1 MDPVSIDRS
10 MSSEDG
16 DKAATSIDDGGI
28 GQKPGALAPGAA
40 PGKLISAAA
49 KRALQEAEDR
59 RKADKAN
66 SPADTPNEYSGP
78 KGAEPTRFGDW
89 ERGGIA
95 YDF

>member
-1 MDPVSIDRS
+1 MSGEIDKTERQTRR
-10 MSSEDG
+10 DG
-16 DKAATSIDDGGI
+16 AIV
-28 GQKPGALAPGAA
+28 QKPGALAPGAA

-49 KRALQEAEDR
+49 KRALREADAR
-59 RKADKAN
+59 RQAAYAAD
-66 SPADTPNEYSGP
+66 PAQASKEYSGP

>member
-1 MDPVSIDRS
+1 
-10 MSSEDG
+10 MSSENG
-16 DKAATSIDDGGI
+16 DKAALSRDDGGV

-59 RKADKAN
+59 RKADHAEN
-66 SPADTPNEYSGP
+66 ATDTPNEYSGP

>member
-1 MDPVSIDRS
+1 
-10 MSSEDG
+10 MSSENG
-16 DKAATSIDDGGI
+16 DKAELSSDNGGV

-59 RKADKAN
+59 RKAESAET
-66 SPADTPNEYSGP
+66 STDTPNEYSGP